1 MYQKM
6 LKYIYLAIYP
16 SKVTLS
22 LKIFDLHFQ
31 YRYGIFK
38 HIKGEAI
45 EAVLPRIDDFHLF
58 FNRQAVSYSTVA
70 GGYFL
75 FPL

>member
-22 LKIFDLHFQ
+22 IAGHN
-31 YRYGIFK
+31 
-38 HIKGEAI
+38 
-45 EAVLPRIDDFHLF
+45 ID
-58 FNRQAVSYSTVA
+58 
-70 GGYFL
+70 
-75 FPL
+75 FPGFI

>member
-22 LKIFDLHFQ
+22 YNTILLAKLNKLVYSITYSLYFVQTKI
-31 YRYGIFK
+31 K
-38 HIKGEAI
+38 
-45 EAVLPRIDDFHLF
+45 
-58 FNRQAVSYSTVA
+58 
-70 GGYFL
+70 
-75 FPL
+75 

>member
-22 LKIFDLHFQ
+22 IVKQKLIIH
-31 YRYGIFK
+31 REYGI
-38 HIKGEAI
+38 ILI
-45 EAVLPRIDDFHLF
+45 
-58 FNRQAVSYSTVA
+58 
-70 GGYFL
+70 
-75 FPL
+75 